1 MRSVWLASRLAWRQL
16 THQPARLA
24 SAVAGVVFA
33 CLLVFMQLG
42 FHDALFDSATSTA
55 RAIRGDIIIFSRQ
68 SETTSRTSGLPR
80 ARLMQA
86 LADPDVARVTP
97 VYLGQVIWKNPET
110 AVRRSIMVLG
120 ADPDS
125 GVFALEGA
133 SAAAERLRQRD
144 TLLFDAQSRP
154 EYGPIGERLA
164 RGATTVEVANRTT
177 EVVGLFRLGAS
188 FAADGNLLTSDVN
201 FHRLVRDRM
210 PDMVDVGA
218 VFLKAGADVS
228 AVKARLQRLLPDDV
242 RVMTHDEF
250 IANER
255 AYWAN
260 SAAIGF
266 IFLFGVGMGLIV
278 GFVIVYQILFTDVA
292 NHLSEYATLKAMG
305 YTDRYLLAVVFS
317 EALMLA
323 VLGFVPGL
331 ALSWWLFGV
340 SADATFLPMLLR
352 PDMAAFVF
360 ALIFAMCA
368 ASGRG
373 CRSQTARCQPG
384 RYVLRVA
391 P

>member
-1 MRSVWLASRLAWRQL
+1 MMRSVWLASRLAWRQL

-55 RAIRGDIIIFSRQ
+55 RAIRGDIMVFSRQ

-86 LADPDVARVTP
+86 LADPDVNRVTP
-97 VYLGQVIWKNPET
+97 VYLGQAIWKNPET
-110 AVRRSIMVLG
+110 AVRRSIIVLG

-125 GVFALEGA
+125 GVFALEGVRA
-133 SAAAERLRQRD
+133 VAERLRQRD
-144 TLLFDAQSRP
+144 TLLFDALSRP

-164 RGATTVEVANRTT
+164 RGAATVEVANRTT

-201 FHRLVRDRM
+201 FHRLVRDRT

-218 VFLKAGADVS
+218 VFLNAGADVN

-242 RVMTHDEF
+242 RVLTRDEF
-250 IANER
+250 IASER

-266 IFLFGVGMGLIV
+266 IFLFGVGMGLVV

-323 VLGFVPGL
+323 ALGFVPGL
-331 ALSWWLFGV
+331 ALSWWLFGI
-340 SADATFLPMLLR
+340 SAEATFLPMLLR

-368 ASGRG
+368 ASGAVAVRK
-373 CRSQTARCQPG
+373 
-384 RYVLRVA
+384 LRDA
-391 P
+391 NPADMF

>member
-1 MRSVWLASRLAWRQL
+1 MRPVWLASRLAWRQL
-16 THQPARLA
+16 THQPTRLA

-33 CLLVFMQLG
+33 SLLVFMQLG

-55 RAIRGDIIIFSRQ
+55 RAIRGDIIVFSRQ

-86 LADPDVARVTP
+86 LADPDVTNVTP

-125 GVFALEGA
+125 GVFALDGV
-133 SAAAERLRQRD
+133 SVAAERLRQRD
-144 TLLFDAQSRP
+144 TLLFDIQSRP
-154 EYGPIGERLA
+154 EYGPIGERVA

-201 FHRLVRDRM
+201 FHRLVRDRT
-210 PDMVDVGA
+210 PDMLDVGA
-218 VFLKAGADVS
+218 VFLKAGANIGQVQ
-228 AVKARLQRLLPDDV
+228 ARLQQLLPDDV
-242 RVMTHDEF
+242 RVMTRDEF
-250 IANER
+250 IASER

-305 YTDRYLLAVVFS
+305 YTDQYLLAVVFS

-323 VLGFVPGL
+323 VLGFLPGL
-331 ALSWWLFGV
+331 AFSWWLFGV
-340 SADATFLPMLLR
+340 SAEATFLPMLLR

-368 ASGRG
+368 ASGAVAVRK
-373 CRSQTARCQPG
+373 
-384 RYVLRVA
+384 LRDA
-391 P
+391 NPADMF

>member
-1 MRSVWLASRLAWRQL
+1 MRSIWLASRLAWRQL

-55 RAIRGDIIIFSRQ
+55 RAIRGDIIMFSRQ

-125 GVFALEGA
+125 RVFALEGA

-331 ALSWWLFGV
+331 ALSWWLFEV

-368 ASGRG
+368 ASGAVAVRK
-373 CRSQTARCQPG
+373 
-384 RYVLRVA
+384 LRDA
-391 P
+391 NPADMF

>member
-1 MRSVWLASRLAWRQL
+1 MMRSVWLASRLAWRQL

-55 RAIRGDIIIFSRQ
+55 RAIRGDIMVFSRQ

-110 AVRRSIMVLG
+110 TMRRSIMVLG

-125 GVFALEGA
+125 GVFALEGV

-144 TLLFDAQSRP
+144 TLLFDVQSRP

-177 EVVGLFRLGAS
+177 DVVGLFRLGAS

-201 FHRLVRDRM
+201 FHRLVRDRT
-210 PDMVDVGA
+210 PDMLDVGA

-228 AVKARLQRLLPDDV
+228 RVKARLQHLLPDDV
-242 RVMTHDEF
+242 QVMTRDEF
-250 IANER
+250 IASER

-323 VLGFVPGL
+323 ALGFVPGL
-331 ALSWWLFGV
+331 ALAWWLFGI
-340 SADATFLPMLLR
+340 SAEATFLPMLLR

-368 ASGRG
+368 ASGAVAVRK
-373 CRSQTARCQPG
+373 
-384 RYVLRVA
+384 LRDA
-391 P
+391 NPADMF

>member
-1 MRSVWLASRLAWRQL
+1 MMRSVWLASRLAWRQL

-24 SAVAGVVFA
+24 SAAAGVVFA

-55 RAIRGDIIIFSRQ
+55 RAIRGDIMVFSRQ

-86 LADPDVARVTP
+86 LADPDVNRVTP
-97 VYLGQVIWKNPET
+97 VYLGQAIWKNPET

-125 GVFALEGA
+125 GVFALEGVRA
-133 SAAAERLRQRD
+133 VAERLRQRD
-144 TLLFDAQSRP
+144 TLLFDALSRP

-164 RGATTVEVANRTT
+164 RGAATVEVANRTT

-201 FHRLVRDRM
+201 FHRLVRDRT

-218 VFLKAGADVS
+218 VFLNAGADVN

-242 RVMTHDEF
+242 RVLTRDEF
-250 IANER
+250 IASER

-266 IFLFGVGMGLIV
+266 IFLFGVGMGLVV

-323 VLGFVPGL
+323 ALGFVPGL
-331 ALSWWLFGV
+331 ALSWWLFGI
-340 SADATFLPMLLR
+340 SAEATFLPMLLR

-368 ASGRG
+368 ASGAVAVRK
-373 CRSQTARCQPG
+373 
-384 RYVLRVA
+384 LRDA
-391 P
+391 NPADMF

>member
-1 MRSVWLASRLAWRQL
+1 MMRSLWLASRLAWRQL
-16 THQPARLA
+16 THQPAKLA

-55 RAIRGDIIIFSRQ
+55 RAIRGDLIVFSRQ

-86 LADPDVARVTP
+86 LADPAVARVAP
-97 VYLGQVIWKNPET
+97 IYLGQVIWKNPET

-125 GVFALEGA
+125 EVFALDGV

-154 EYGPIGERLA
+154 EYGPIRERLA
-164 RGATTVEVANRTT
+164 RGVAMVEVANRTT

-201 FHRLVRDRM
+201 FHRLMRDRT
-210 PDMVDVGA
+210 PDIVDVGA
-218 VFLKAGADVS
+218 VFLNAGANMNE
-228 AVKARLQRLLPDDV
+228 VKARLQRLLPDDV
-242 RVMTHDEF
+242 RVLTRDEF
-250 IANER
+250 IASER

-317 EALMLA
+317 EALLLA
-323 VLGFVPGL
+323 ALGFVPGL
-331 ALSWWLFGV
+331 ALSWWLFGI
-340 SADATFLPMLLR
+340 SAEATFLPMLLR

-368 ASGRG
+368 ASGGVAVRK
-373 CRSQTARCQPG
+373 
-384 RYVLRVA
+384 LRDA
-391 P
+391 NPADMF

>member
-1 MRSVWLASRLAWRQL
+1 MIRSLWLAARLAWRQL

-33 CLLVFMQLG
+33 SLLVFMQLG

-55 RAIRGDIIIFSRQ
+55 RAIRGDIIVFSRQ

-97 VYLGQVIWKNPET
+97 VHLGQVIWKNPET
-110 AVRRSIMVLG
+110 AARRSIMVLG
-120 ADPDS
+120 ADPDA
-125 GVFALEGA
+125 GVFALDGA
-133 SAAAERLRQRD
+133 SEAAQRLRQRD

-154 EYGPIGERLA
+154 EFGPIRDRLA
-164 RGATTVEVANRTT
+164 RGAATVEVANRTM

-188 FAADGNLLTSDVN
+188 FASDGNLLTSDVN
-201 FHRLVRDRM
+201 FHRLVRERT

-218 VFLKAGADVS
+218 VFLKAGADVN
-228 AVKARLQRLLPDDV
+228 AVKSRLQGLLLDDV
-242 RVMTHDEF
+242 RVLTRDEF
-250 IANER
+250 IAAER
-255 AYWAN
+255 AYWAT

-278 GFVIVYQILFTDVA
+278 GFVIVYQILFNDVA

-323 VLGFVPGL
+323 ALGFLPGL

-340 SADATFLPMLLR
+340 SAEATFLPMLLTS
-352 PDMAAFVF
+352 DMATLVF
-360 ALIFAMCA
+360 ALIFSMCA
-368 ASGRG
+368 ASGAVAVRK
-373 CRSQTARCQPG
+373 
-384 RYVLRVA
+384 LRDA
-391 P
+391 NPADMF

>member
-1 MRSVWLASRLAWRQL
+1 MMRSVWLASRLAWRQL

-55 RAIRGDIIIFSRQ
+55 RAIRGDIMVFSRQ

-86 LADPDVARVTP
+86 LADPDVNRVTP
-97 VYLGQVIWKNPET
+97 VYLGQAIWKNPET

-125 GVFALEGA
+125 GVFALEGVRA
-133 SAAAERLRQRD
+133 VAERLRQRD
-144 TLLFDAQSRP
+144 TLLFDALSRP

-164 RGATTVEVANRTT
+164 RGAATVEVANRTT

-201 FHRLVRDRM
+201 FHRLVRDRT

-218 VFLKAGADVS
+218 VFLNAGADVN

-242 RVMTHDEF
+242 RVLTRDEF
-250 IANER
+250 IASER

-266 IFLFGVGMGLIV
+266 IFLFGVGMGLVV

-323 VLGFVPGL
+323 ALGFVPGL
-331 ALSWWLFGV
+331 ALSWWLFGI
-340 SADATFLPMLLR
+340 SAEATFLPMLLR

-368 ASGRG
+368 ASGAVAVRK
-373 CRSQTARCQPG
+373 
-384 RYVLRVA
+384 LRDA
-391 P
+391 NPADMF

>member
-1 MRSVWLASRLAWRQL
+1 M
-16 THQPARLA
+16 
-24 SAVAGVVFA
+24 AGVAFA

-55 RAIRGDIIIFSRQ
+55 RAIRGDIIMFSRQ

-201 FHRLVRDRM
+201 FHRLVRDRI

-305 YTDRYLLAVVFS
+305 YTDGYFLKVVFS

-323 VLGFVPGL
+323 VLGFMPGF

-360 ALIFAMCA
+360 ALIFTMCA
-368 ASGRG
+368 ASGAVAVRK
-373 CRSQTARCQPG
+373 
-384 RYVLRVA
+384 LRDA
-391 P
+391 NPADMF

>member
-1 MRSVWLASRLAWRQL
+1 
-16 THQPARLA
+16 
-24 SAVAGVVFA
+24 
-33 CLLVFMQLG
+33 
-42 FHDALFDSATSTA
+42 
-55 RAIRGDIIIFSRQ
+55 
-68 SETTSRTSGLPR
+68 
-80 ARLMQA
+80 MQA
-86 LADPDVARVTP
+86 LADPDIAKVTP

-110 AVRRSIMVLG
+110 ASRRSIMVLG

-164 RGATTVEVANRTT
+164 RGAMTVEVANRTT

-188 FAADGNLLTSDVN
+188 FAADGNVLTSDVN
-201 FHRLVRDRM
+201 FHRLVRDRT
-210 PDMVDVGA
+210 PDMIDVGA
-218 VFLKAGADVS
+218 MFLKANADMN

-242 RVMTHDEF
+242 RVLTRDEF
-250 IANER
+250 IASER

-292 NHLSEYATLKAMG
+292 NHLTEYATLKAMG

-323 VLGFVPGL
+323 ALGFVPGL
-331 ALSWWLFGV
+331 ALSWWLFGI
-340 SADATFLPMLLR
+340 SAEATFLPMVLR

-368 ASGRG
+368 ASGALAVRK
-373 CRSQTARCQPG
+373 
-384 RYVLRVA
+384 LRDA
-391 P
+391 NPADMF

>member
-1 MRSVWLASRLAWRQL
+1 MMRSLWLASRLAWRQL
-16 THQPARLA
+16 THQPAKLA

-55 RAIRGDIIIFSRQ
+55 RAIRGDIIVFSRQ

-86 LADPDVARVTP
+86 LADPAVTRVAP
-97 VYLGQVIWKNPET
+97 IYLGQVIWKNPET

-125 GVFALEGA
+125 EVFALDGV

-164 RGATTVEVANRTT
+164 RGVATVEVANRTT

-201 FHRLVRDRM
+201 FHRLVRDRT
-210 PDMVDVGA
+210 PDIVDVGA
-218 VFLKAGADVS
+218 VFLNAGADVS

-242 RVMTHDEF
+242 RVLTRDEF
-250 IANER
+250 IASER

-317 EALMLA
+317 EALLLA
-323 VLGFVPGL
+323 ALGFVPGL
-331 ALSWWLFGV
+331 VLSWWLFGI
-340 SADATFLPMLLR
+340 SAEATFLPMLLR

-360 ALIFAMCA
+360 TLIFTMCA
-368 ASGRG
+368 ASGAVAVRK
-373 CRSQTARCQPG
+373 
-384 RYVLRVA
+384 LRDA
-391 P
+391 NPADMF

>member
-1 MRSVWLASRLAWRQL
+1 MMRSLWLASRLAWRQL
-16 THQPARLA
+16 THQPAKLA

-55 RAIRGDIIIFSRQ
+55 RAIRGDIIMFSRQ

-86 LADPDVARVTP
+86 LADPAVARVAP
-97 VYLGQVIWKNPET
+97 IYLGQVIWKNPET

-125 GVFALEGA
+125 EVFALDGV

-164 RGATTVEVANRTT
+164 RGVATVEVANRTT

-201 FHRLVRDRM
+201 FHRLVRDRT
-210 PDMVDVGA
+210 PDIVDVGA
-218 VFLKAGADVS
+218 VFLNAGADVN
-228 AVKARLQRLLPDDV
+228 AAKARLQRLLPDDV
-242 RVMTHDEF
+242 RVLTRDEF
-250 IANER
+250 IASER

-260 SAAIGF
+260 STGIGF

-292 NHLSEYATLKAMG
+292 NHLSEFATLKAMG

-317 EALMLA
+317 EALLLA
-323 VLGFVPGL
+323 ALGFAPGL
-331 ALSWWLFGV
+331 ALSWWLFGF
-340 SADATFLPMLLR
+340 SAEATFLPMLLR

-360 ALIFAMCA
+360 MLIFTMCA
-368 ASGRG
+368 ASGAVAVRK
-373 CRSQTARCQPG
+373 
-384 RYVLRVA
+384 LRDA
-391 P
+391 NPADMF

>member
-1 MRSVWLASRLAWRQL
+1 MRSIWLASRLAWRQL

-55 RAIRGDIIIFSRQ
+55 RAIRGDIIMFSRQ

-133 SAAAERLRQRD
+133 SAAVERLRQRD

-368 ASGRG
+368 ASGAVAVRK
-373 CRSQTARCQPG
+373 
-384 RYVLRVA
+384 LRDA
-391 P
+391 NPADMF

>member
-1 MRSVWLASRLAWRQL
+1 MTPPVMLASRLAWRQL

-125 GVFALEGA
+125 GIFALEGV

-201 FHRLVRDRM
+201 FHRLVRDRT

-218 VFLKAGADVS
+218 VFLKAGADVN
-228 AVKARLQRLLPDDV
+228 AVQSRLAGLLPDDV
-242 RVMTHDEF
+242 RVMPRDAF
-250 IANER
+250 IASER

-266 IFLFGVGMGLIV
+266 IFLFGVAMGLVV

-292 NHLSEYATLKAMG
+292 THLSEYATLKAMG

-323 VLGFVPGL
+323 ALGFVPGL
-331 ALSWWLFGV
+331 ALSWWLFGI
-340 SADATFLPMLLR
+340 SAEATFLPMLLR
-352 PDMAAFVF
+352 PDMAASVF

-368 ASGRG
+368 ASGAVAVRK
-373 CRSQTARCQPG
+373 
-384 RYVLRVA
+384 LRDA
-391 P
+391 NPADMF

>member
-1 MRSVWLASRLAWRQL
+1 MRSIWLACRLAWRQL

-24 SAVAGVVFA
+24 SAVAGVAFA

-55 RAIRGDIIIFSRQ
+55 RAIRGDIIMFSRQ

-201 FHRLVRDRM
+201 FHRLVRDRI

-305 YTDRYLLAVVFS
+305 YTDGYFLKVVFS

-323 VLGFVPGL
+323 VLGFMPGF

-360 ALIFAMCA
+360 ALIFTMCA
-368 ASGRG
+368 ASGAVAVRK
-373 CRSQTARCQPG
+373 
-384 RYVLRVA
+384 LRDA
-391 P
+391 NPADMF